1 MTEHNNL
8 PSKIPRK
15 ECDGCENDQ
24 PEAFVEFVKNP
35 VQLEAVLG
43 YGRTTNQ
50 KGFLGVDETREEPEV
65 RWGFDRMTN
74 QKAVLRV
81 GKTPK
86 EL

>member
-1 MTEHNNL
+1 M
-8 PSKIPRK
+8 PRK

-24 PEAFVEFVKNP
+24 PEGFVGFGKNP

-43 YGRTTNQ
+43 FGRATNQ
-50 KGFLGVDETREEPEV
+50 KGFLGVDETREEPQV
-65 RWGFDRMTN
+65 RWGFDRTTN